1 MVADTRPAQ
10 ADAMETTDA
19 QGTLRDMWE
28 TRPARPREDRQV
40 AGVAS
45 AISRR
50 YDIDP
55 VLVRIGFVVAGFLGV
70 GAAFYIAGW
79 LLLPEA
85 PPDPQ
90 APPGP
95 SRSSRVVAVVGFT
108 IAVLAGFAALFGDD
122 GPWGPGVVVTG
133 LAVLV
138 LLFLLHRSRADRVT
152 GASTMAVP
160 SAAAERPAA
169 APGATLITTYPPAAA
184 AAPRRRRPPVTA
196 VTAGA
201 ALLAGGLTALGLLL
215 AGAMSGSNL
224 SLVLGVVLAVLGSG
238 MLVGAFLRAGRGLIP
253 IALLLAAFT
262 WAALAAPPSGWRGG
276 VGELRASPTTVAALQ
291 PSYQRT
297 AGDIR
302 LDLRGLDL
310 AVPAGGAATPV
321 RSSVSLGAGRVIV
334 LLPRDADVALTA
346 TAGVGE
352 VRVGPRIENGPDA
365 TIEIGNDLGA
375 DGVRSGRQLVLDI
388 ETGAGDVEVRRG

>member
-1 MVADTRPAQ
+1 MN
-10 ADAMETTDA
+10 TTEA
-19 QGTLRDMWE
+19 QGTLRNMWE

-70 GAAFYIAGW
+70 GAVFYIAGW

-95 SRSSRVVAVVGFT
+95 SRSARVIAVVGFT
-108 IAVLAGFAALFGDD
+108 VAALATFGTLFGGD

-152 GASTMAVP
+152 GTGTMAVP
-160 SAAAERPAA
+160 AVPAEQPPVT
-169 APGATLITTYPPAAA
+169 PGATLITTYPPAAA

-215 AGAMSGSNL
+215 LGAMTGSNL
-224 SLVLGVVLAVLGSG
+224 ALVLGVMLAVLGSG
-238 MLVGAFLRAGRGLIP
+238 LLVGAFLRAGHGLIP

-262 WAALAAPPSGWRGG
+262 WAVLAAPPSGWRGG

-310 AVPAGGAATPV
+310 AVPAGGSATPV
-321 RSSVSLGAGRVIV
+321 RSAVSLGAGRVIV
-334 LLPRDADVALTA
+334 LLPEDADVALTA
-346 TAGVGE
+346 TARVGE
-352 VRVGPRIENGPDA
+352 VRFGPRTENGPDA

>member
-1 MVADTRPAQ
+1 MDTT
-10 ADAMETTDA
+10 EA
-19 QGTLRDMWE
+19 QGTLRNMWE

-95 SRSSRVVAVVGFT
+95 SRSSRAIAVVGFA
-108 IAVLAGFAALFGDD
+108 IAVLAGLGALFGDN

-152 GASTMAVP
+152 GARTTAVP
-160 SAAAERPAA
+160 AEQPAV

-184 AAPRRRRPPVTA
+184 AGPRRRRPPVTA
-196 VTAGA
+196 VTTGA

-215 AGAMSGSNL
+215 AGAMTGSNL

-238 MLVGAFLRAGRGLIP
+238 LLVGAFLRAGRGLIP

-262 WAALAAPPSGWRGG
+262 WAVLAAPPSGWRGG

-291 PSYQRT
+291 PSYRRT

-310 AVPAGGAATPV
+310 AVPAGGSAAPV

-334 LLPRDADVALTA
+334 LLPEDADVALTA

-352 VRVGPRIENGPDA
+352 VRFGPRTENGPDA